1 MLPVSFLVERGV
13 LAQFLSASAMQPSK
27 DCDEVPKEDKSILSA
42 SLVPSIIR
50 AYQIVGNDHEW
61 FERHSLKD
69 HAGQMLN
76 VDLDLKTQRE

>member
-1 MLPVSFLVERGV
+1 MLPVRLLVERGV

-50 AYQIVGNDHEW
+50 RTRLLG
-61 FERHSLKD
+61 L
-69 HAGQMLN
+69 AGAMIMNGLS
-76 VDLDLKTQRE
+76 VTA